1 MEKIIDSQLEV
12 QEYQQQE
19 LEQLRMLAMRHIK
32 SIAKQYPTI
41 QSASSEIVNLEAILN
56 LPKGTE
62 HFLSDIHG
70 EYESFLHVLKNA
82 SGVVRRKIDDIWGDT
97 LLESEKKTLATLIY
111 YPKEKLRLILE
122 NVTDKKGWYKKTIH
136 YLIKLARLVSSK
148 YTRLKVR
155 YALPKEFAHI
165 IEELLH
171 EQEDGRDKHE
181 YYNCI
186 VNSIITLDQAD
197 NFIIAIANVIQ
208 RLSIDRLHIIG
219 DIYDRGPGA
228 DIIMDKLMSHH
239 SVDVQWG
246 NHDIL
251 WMGAAAGSEACIA
264 NVMRISL
271 RYANLETLE
280 EGYGINS
287 LPLATFA
294 MEIYGNDLCENFMP
308 KTIQNQDEYEIKLLA
323 KMHKAIT
330 IIQFKLESEIIKR
343 RKHYNMEDRLL
354 LHLIDYEK
362 GTITLN
368 GKEYVLKDNNFPTI
382 DKNDPYK
389 LTDGEKAV
397 IKKLK
402 SSFTQNDKLQKHVR
416 FLFSHGSMYLA
427 YNGNLLYHGCIPME
441 FNGSFKVLHLDGN
454 DFSGKSFMDRVERL
468 SRKGYFSE
476 NAKEKLYGMDAM
488 WYLWSGAD
496 SPLYGKSK
504 MATFERYLLSDKEIQ
519 EEKKNAYYKY
529 RDDEAMCKRILS
541 DFGLDPEKS
550 HIINGHVPVKE
561 KKGESPIKA
570 NKKMIVIDGGF
581 SKAYHNETGIA
592 GYTLI
597 YNSYGML
604 LASHEKFEST
614 QKAIEEEI
622 DIHSTTQ
629 LLEKVEKRTQV
640 KDTDQGKELM
650 KQIHDLKMLVKFY
663 KNGLIKEQE

>member
-441 FNGSFKVLHLDGN
+441 FNGSFKILHLDGN

-476 NAKEKLYGMDAM
+476 NAEEKLYGMDAM